1 MAEKKGKEKE
11 KTRNIQMF
19 QDAVQD
25 PTQRLLDTSLDT
37 SLKCPLTLTL
47 SKSASQF
54 VFFFF
59 LAAFCRV
66 LRLGFISSVPG

>member
-11 KTRNIQMF
+11 KTRNIQIF

-25 PTQRLLDTSLDT
+25 PMQRLLDT

-54 VFFFF
+54 VFCFLGGF

-66 LRLGFISSVPG
+66 LQLSFISSVPG